1 LEIGIWNLLEIW
13 KLGFGISDPVTQK
26 LPRTLLYRV
35 YMEKEMADRYEIR
48 LSGSGGQGLILMG
61 IILAE
66 AIGVY
71 DGKYV
76 AQTQSYGPEARGGSS
91 KSEVIVSDEEIDY
104 PKAMKLD
111 LLLAMNQK
119 SCDEF
124 YPDLK
129 PDGLL
134 IVDSTFV
141 TQIPTSKAFQIPFTG
156 IARER
161 FKREVVA
168 NIVALGSLSQLS
180 PIVSARAVES
190 AVLARVPK
198 GTEKLNRDA
207 LKAGM
212 NAAKQAKKA
221 WMNSEVVPEVPKE
234 DLLDSY

>member
-1 LEIGIWNLLEIW
+1 MS
-13 KLGFGISDPVTQK
+13 F
-26 LPRTLLYRV
+26 
-35 YMEKEMADRYEIR
+35 RYEIR
-48 LSGSGGQGLILMG
+48 LSGSGGQGIILMG

-71 DGKYV
+71 DGKCV

-104 PKAMKLD
+104 PKAMKPD

-129 PDGLL
+129 PEGLL

-141 TQIPTSKAFQIPFTG
+141 TQIPTTKAFQIPFTR
-156 IARER
+156 IAREK

-168 NIVALGSLSQLS
+168 NIIALGALAQLS
-180 PIVSARAVES
+180 PLVSSKAMEA

-212 NAAKQAKKA
+212 AAAKRAEKEWKMTEA
-221 WMNSEVVPEVPKE
+221 PPEVPKE

>member
-1 LEIGIWNLLEIW
+1 M
-13 KLGFGISDPVTQK
+13 S
-26 LPRTLLYRV
+26 Y
-35 YMEKEMADRYEIR
+35 RYEIR

-66 AIGVY
+66 AIGIY
-71 DGKYV
+71 DGKFV
-76 AQTQSYGPEARGGSS
+76 AQTQAYGPEARGGSS
-91 KSEVIVSDEEIDY
+91 KAEVVVSDEEIDY
-104 PKAMKLD
+104 PKAMKPD

-141 TQIPTSKAFQIPFTG
+141 RQIPTPKAFQVPFTR
-156 IARER
+156 IAREK
-161 FKREVVA
+161 FKREMVA
-168 NIVALGSLSQLS
+168 NIVALGALTQLT
-180 PIVSARAVES
+180 PMVSAKAVEA

-198 GTEKLNRDA
+198 GTETLNRDA

-212 NAAKQAKKA
+212 AAARRAKKD
-221 WMNSEVVPEVPKE
+221 WSEADSPPSAHGD
-234 DLLDSY
+234 DLLDAY

>member
-1 LEIGIWNLLEIW
+1 MG
-13 KLGFGISDPVTQK
+13 S
-26 LPRTLLYRV
+26 
-35 YMEKEMADRYEIR
+35 RYEIR

-66 AIGVY
+66 AVGIY

-104 PKAMKLD
+104 PKVMSLD
-111 LLLAMNQK
+111 LLLAMNQR

-129 PDGLL
+129 PEGLL

-141 TQIPTSKAFQIPFTG
+141 TQVPSPKAFQIPFTR
-156 IARER
+156 IAREK

-168 NIVALGSLSQLS
+168 NIIALGALSQLT
-180 PIVSARAVES
+180 PIVSAKGVES

-198 GTEKLNRDA
+198 GTEKLNREA
-207 LKAGM
+207 LRAGM
-212 NAAKQAKKA
+212 NAAKRAKEA
-221 WMNSEVVPEVPKE
+221 WMELEVPPEIPQE

>member
-1 LEIGIWNLLEIW
+1 MDSG
-13 KLGFGISDPVTQK
+13 
-26 LPRTLLYRV
+26 
-35 YMEKEMADRYEIR
+35 EKKMGSRYEIR

-66 AIGVY
+66 AIGIY
-71 DGKYV
+71 DGTYV
-76 AQTQSYGPEARGGSS
+76 APTQSYGPEARGGSS

-104 PKAMKLD
+104 PKAMSLD

-141 TQIPTSKAFQIPFTG
+141 SQVPTPKAFQIPFTRL
-156 IARER
+156 AREK
-161 FKREVVA
+161 FEREVVA
-168 NIVALGSLSQLS
+168 NIIALGALSQLT
-180 PIVSARAVES
+180 PIVSSKATES

-207 LKAGM
+207 LRAGM
-212 NAAKQAKKA
+212 SAAKRAKKV
-221 WMNSEVVPEVPKE
+221 WMKLEVPPKIPKE

>member
-1 LEIGIWNLLEIW
+1 
-13 KLGFGISDPVTQK
+13 
-26 LPRTLLYRV
+26 
-35 YMEKEMADRYEIR
+35 
-48 LSGSGGQGLILMG
+48 MG

-66 AIGVY
+66 AIGIY
-71 DGKYV
+71 ESKFV
-76 AQTQSYGPEARGGSS
+76 AQTQNYGPEARGGSS

-104 PKAMKLD
+104 PKAIKLD

-119 SCDEF
+119 SCDDY

-129 PDGLL
+129 PEGML

-141 TQIPTSKAFQIPFTG
+141 TQLPIQNAFQIPFTRM
-156 IARER
+156 AREK

-168 NIVALGSLSQLS
+168 NIIALGALTQLT
-180 PIVSARAVES
+180 PIVSPKAIES

-198 GTEKLNRDA
+198 GTEKLNKDA

-212 NAAKQAKKA
+212 AAAKRAKKERMEA
-221 WMNSEVVPEVPKE
+221 EVPPEVPKE

>member
-1 LEIGIWNLLEIW
+1 MG
-13 KLGFGISDPVTQK
+13 
-26 LPRTLLYRV
+26 Y
-35 YMEKEMADRYEIR
+35 RYEIR

-66 AIGVY
+66 AIGIY

-104 PKAMKLD
+104 PKAIRLD
-111 LLLAMNQK
+111 LLLVMNQK

-129 PDGLL
+129 PEGLL
-134 IVDSTFV
+134 VVDSTFV
-141 TQIPTSKAFQIPFTG
+141 TQIPTPKAFQIPFTRL
-156 IARER
+156 AREK
-161 FKREVVA
+161 FGKEVVA
-168 NIVALGSLSQLS
+168 NIIALGALSQLT
-180 PIVSARAVES
+180 PIVSAKATES

-207 LKAGM
+207 LRAGM
-212 NAAKQAKKA
+212 NAAKRAKKA
-221 WMNSEVVPEVPKE
+221 WMELEVPPETPKE

>member
-1 LEIGIWNLLEIW
+1 M
-13 KLGFGISDPVTQK
+13 GF
-26 LPRTLLYRV
+26 
-35 YMEKEMADRYEIR
+35 RYEIR

-66 AIGVY
+66 AIGIY
-71 DGKYV
+71 DGKFV
-76 AQTQSYGPEARGGSS
+76 AQTQNYGPEARGGSS

-104 PKAMKLD
+104 PKAMQLD

-129 PDGLL
+129 PEGLL

-141 TQIPTSKAFQIPFTG
+141 TQVPTSKTFQIPFTR
-156 IARER
+156 IAREK

-168 NIVALGSLSQLS
+168 NIIALGALTQLS
-180 PIVSARAVES
+180 PIISSKAVES

-207 LKAGM
+207 LKTGIA
-212 NAAKQAKKA
+212 AAKRAKKE
-221 WMNSEVVPEVPKE
+221 WMEAEMPPEIPKE

>member
-1 LEIGIWNLLEIW
+1 MG
-13 KLGFGISDPVTQK
+13 
-26 LPRTLLYRV
+26 Y
-35 YMEKEMADRYEIR
+35 RYEIR

-91 KSEVIVSDEEIDY
+91 RAEIVVSDEEIDY
-104 PKAMKLD
+104 PEALKLD

-119 SCDEF
+119 SCDD
-124 YPDLK
+124 YYMDLK
-129 PDGLL
+129 PDGVL

-141 TQIPTSKAFQIPFTG
+141 RQIPVPRAYRIPFTQF
-156 IARER
+156 ARDM
-161 FKREVVA
+161 FQREMVA
-168 NIVALGSLSQLS
+168 NIIALGAISKLTS
-180 PIVSARAVES
+180 IVSVKAIEK

-207 LKAGM
+207 LRTGVNEAMKVRKIHIASPVTFQE
-212 NAAKQAKKA
+212 N
-221 WMNSEVVPEVPKE
+221 E
-234 DLLDSY
+234 DT

>member
-1 LEIGIWNLLEIW
+1 MG
-13 KLGFGISDPVTQK
+13 
-26 LPRTLLYRV
+26 Y
-35 YMEKEMADRYEIR
+35 RYEIR

-66 AIGVY
+66 AIGIY

-104 PKAMKLD
+104 PEAMKPD

-119 SCDEF
+119 SCDE
-124 YPDLK
+124 YYSDLK
-129 PDGLL
+129 PEGIL

-141 TQIPTSKAFQIPFTG
+141 TQIPIPKAFQIPFTR
-156 IARER
+156 IAREK

-168 NIVALGSLSQLS
+168 NIIALGALTQLT
-180 PIVSARAVES
+180 PIIPPKAIES

-207 LKAGM
+207 LRAGIA
-212 NAAKQAKKA
+212 AAKRAKKE
-221 WMNSEVVPEVPKE
+221 WMRMEVPSMISKE
-234 DLLDSY
+234 DISDSY

>member
-1 LEIGIWNLLEIW
+1 M
-13 KLGFGISDPVTQK
+13 GF
-26 LPRTLLYRV
+26 
-35 YMEKEMADRYEIR
+35 RYEIR

-66 AIGVY
+66 AIGIY
-71 DGKYV
+71 DGKFV

-104 PKAMKLD
+104 PEAMQLD

-129 PDGLL
+129 PEGLL

-141 TQIPTSKAFQIPFTG
+141 TQVPTSKAFQIPFTRM
-156 IARER
+156 AREK

-168 NIVALGSLSQLS
+168 NIIALGALTQLS
-180 PIVSARAVES
+180 PIISSKAVES

-207 LKAGM
+207 LKAGTA
-212 NAAKQAKKA
+212 AAKRAKKE
-221 WMNSEVVPEVPKE
+221 WMEAEMPPEIPKE

>member
-1 LEIGIWNLLEIW
+1 MN
-13 KLGFGISDPVTQK
+13 S
-26 LPRTLLYRV
+26 
-35 YMEKEMADRYEIR
+35 RYEIR
-48 LSGSGGQGLILMG
+48 LGGSGGQGIILMG

-66 AIGVY
+66 AIGIY
-71 DGKYV
+71 NGKFV

-91 KSEVIVSDEEIDY
+91 KSEVIVSSGEIDY
-104 PKAMKLD
+104 PKAMKPD
-111 LLLAMNQK
+111 LLLVMNQK

-129 PDGLL
+129 PEGIL

-141 TQIPTSKAFQIPFTG
+141 TQVPTSKAYRIPFTR
-156 IARER
+156 IAREKFR
-161 FKREVVA
+161 REVVA
-168 NIVALGSLSQLS
+168 NIIALGALSQLT
-180 PIVSARAVES
+180 PIVSPKAIES

-212 NAAKQAKKA
+212 AAAKRGQKEQLKA
-221 WMNSEVVPEVPKE
+221 EVPPEIPKE

>member
-1 LEIGIWNLLEIW
+1 MG
-13 KLGFGISDPVTQK
+13 S
-26 LPRTLLYRV
+26 
-35 YMEKEMADRYEIR
+35 RYEIR

-66 AIGVY
+66 AIGIY

-76 AQTQSYGPEARGGSS
+76 AQTQNYGPEARGGSS

-124 YPDLK
+124 FPDLK
-129 PDGLL
+129 PEGTL

-141 TQIPTSKAFQIPFTG
+141 TQLPTPKAFQIPFTH
-156 IARER
+156 IAREK

-168 NIVALGSLSQLS
+168 NIIALGALSQLT
-180 PIVSARAVES
+180 PIVSAKAVES
-190 AVLARVPK
+190 AVLARVPR

-207 LKAGM
+207 LRAGM
-212 NAAKQAKKA
+212 NAAKRAKQA

>member
-1 LEIGIWNLLEIW
+1 MG
-13 KLGFGISDPVTQK
+13 S
-26 LPRTLLYRV
+26 
-35 YMEKEMADRYEIR
+35 RYEIR
-48 LSGSGGQGLILMG
+48 LGGSGGQGIILMG

-66 AIGVY
+66 AIGIY
-71 DGKYV
+71 DGKFV

-104 PKAMKLD
+104 PKAMKPN

-129 PDGLL
+129 LDGLL

-141 TQIPTSKAFQIPFTG
+141 TQLPTPKVYQVPFTR
-156 IARER
+156 IAREK

-168 NIVALGSLSQLS
+168 NIIALGALTQLTPMVS
-180 PIVSARAVES
+180 PKAMES

-207 LKAGM
+207 LRAGM
-212 NAAKQAKKA
+212 AAAKRAKRE
-221 WMNSEVVPEVPKE
+221 WMKTEAPPEVPKE

>member
-1 LEIGIWNLLEIW
+1 M
-13 KLGFGISDPVTQK
+13 P
-26 LPRTLLYRV
+26 Y
-35 YMEKEMADRYEIR
+35 RYEIR

-66 AIGVY
+66 AIGIY

-104 PKAMKLD
+104 PKAMHPD
-111 LLLAMNQK
+111 LLLAMNQR

-124 YPDLK
+124 YSDLK
-129 PDGLL
+129 PDGLF

-141 TQIPTSKAFQIPFTG
+141 TQVPDSKAFQVPFTR
-156 IARER
+156 IAREK
-161 FKREVVA
+161 FNREVVA
-168 NIVALGSLSQLS
+168 NIVALGALAQLT
-180 PIVSARAVES
+180 PIVSAKAVES

-212 NAAKQAKKA
+212 SAAKRAKEA
-221 WMNSEVVPEVPKE
+221 WTKLEAVPEVPRE

>member
-1 LEIGIWNLLEIW
+1 MEIGIWNLLEIW

-66 AIGVY
+66 AIGIY

>member
-1 LEIGIWNLLEIW
+1 MG
-13 KLGFGISDPVTQK
+13 S
-26 LPRTLLYRV
+26 
-35 YMEKEMADRYEIR
+35 RYEIR

-66 AIGVY
+66 AIGIY
-71 DGKYV
+71 NGKYV

-91 KSEVIVSDEEIDY
+91 KSEVVVSDEEIDY

-141 TQIPTSKAFQIPFTG
+141 AQLPTPKVFQIPFTRM
-156 IARER
+156 AREK

-168 NIVALGSLSQLS
+168 NI
-180 PIVSARAVES
+180 I
-190 AVLARVPK
+190 
-198 GTEKLNRDA
+198 EKLNRDA
-207 LKAGM
+207 LRAGM

-221 WMNSEVVPEVPKE
+221 WMKSEVPPEVPKE

>member
-1 LEIGIWNLLEIW
+1 MG
-13 KLGFGISDPVTQK
+13 S
-26 LPRTLLYRV
+26 
-35 YMEKEMADRYEIR
+35 RYEIR

-71 DGKYV
+71 DGKHV

-104 PKAMKLD
+104 PKAMELD

-124 YPDLK
+124 FPDLK
-129 PDGLL
+129 PEGIL

-141 TQIPTSKAFQIPFTG
+141 TQVPTPKVFQIPFTR
-156 IARER
+156 IAREK
-161 FKREVVA
+161 FNREVVA
-168 NIVALGSLSQLS
+168 NIIALGALSQLT
-180 PIVSARAVES
+180 PIVSAKAIES
-190 AVLARVPK
+190 AVLAKVPK

-207 LKAGM
+207 LRAGM
-212 NAAKQAKKA
+212 NAAKRAKKA
-221 WMNSEVVPEVPKE
+221 RMESEVPPEVPQE